1 VASRELT
8 AALVVAF
15 VVFAEGREGQ
25 VAAVFQFLG
34 VFAFVNVQLVL
45 AVLDRG
51 AVFVHQADEREA
63 EQFLVVFLSRCRK
76 KNHNRLRGFLGLEI

>member
-1 VASRELT
+1 
-8 AALVVAF
+8 
-15 VVFAEGREGQ
+15 
-25 VAAVFQFLG
+25 LG

-76 KNHNRLRGFLGLEI
+76 KTTTD